1 MGPHLQVNFFKT
13 VHDPDSF
20 TALDK
25 QLNHTSVFK
34 NRKRDFGEE
43 KLLRDPLWHANY
55 SSKIPGHFKPYIFFL
70 STELSH
76 FDTSIIK
83 LDSEL
88 ELIKESSLLDEAITC
103 ASDLL

>member
-1 MGPHLQVNFFKT
+1 MGPHLQVNFLKT

-25 QLNHTSVFK
+25 QLTNTSVFK
-34 NRKRDFGEE
+34 NQERDFVEE
-43 KLLRDPLWHANY
+43 KLLCASVWHPNY
-55 SSKIPGHFKPYIFFL
+55 SSKIPGRFKPYIFSL

-83 LDSEL
+83 LDSGL